1 MMDWI
6 TGGAVSFPTIIVLG
20 LLAAYIL
27 SERVGPTMV
36 EGFATPLRS
45 DIGYAADG
53 WAEPAPWIRDLRYK
67 ETFVDIQ
74 GLGTASDFC
83 RAIYKKSDPESLRIS
98 CAMGRRDGMDT
109 MEYNSRTKCRGF
121 RFSRDDYWRKRK
133 GCKTNRADYCR
144 ILKDEVTGERIP
156 MCAIAGPTGF
166 KDKDE
171 CDSEPPTAILELLEA
186 YEGIL
191 VWFRWRDDRIDYAEN
206 AAFTVFGR
214 PVFPTLLNPTVSRG
228 LQLNRWSAA
237 AQAAGDPAP
246 PLQDYLRWGETGT
259 LELHQAIPPRQIRAI
274 AFWVWFDTLEKGTMI
289 LDCANQAVHVR
300 KQDKILL
307 GVEGGGSLVAPVK
320 ITTKAAQEVR
330 SEVIQAIKPQ
340 TEPAIPPPALLTDA
354 AGRYFFEVWDE
365 ESRLMRLEAP
375 MSSARTGVWQH
386 VAVTV
391 TSSEDWWPTWTMWI
405 DGIKAAEKV
414 DGRLSPA
421 MEIRE
426 NYIGRNLRGCIQDFR
441 MYNTQ
446 ITMQKLE
453 AMIQYSKGRLH
464 PLP

>member
-1 MMDWI
+1 MD
-6 TGGAVSFPTIIVLG
+6 
-20 LLAAYIL
+20 
-27 SERVGPTMV
+27 
-36 EGFATPLRS
+36 
-45 DIGYAADG
+45 
-53 WAEPAPWIRDLRYK
+53 
-67 ETFVDIQ
+67 Q
-74 GLGTASDFC
+74 
-83 RAIYKKSDPESLRIS
+83 
-98 CAMGRRDGMDT
+98 
-109 MEYNSRTKCRGF
+109 
-121 RFSRDDYWRKRK
+121 
-133 GCKTNRADYCR
+133 
-144 ILKDEVTGERIP
+144 
-156 MCAIAGPTGF
+156 
-166 KDKDE
+166 
-171 CDSEPPTAILELLEA
+171 
-186 YEGIL
+186 
-191 VWFRWRDDRIDYAEN
+191 
-206 AAFTVFGR
+206 
-214 PVFPTLLNPTVSRG
+214 
-228 LQLNRWSAA
+228 
-237 AQAAGDPAP
+237 
-246 PLQDYLRWGETGT
+246 
-259 LELHQAIPPRQIRAI
+259 
-274 AFWVWFDTLEKGTMI
+274 I